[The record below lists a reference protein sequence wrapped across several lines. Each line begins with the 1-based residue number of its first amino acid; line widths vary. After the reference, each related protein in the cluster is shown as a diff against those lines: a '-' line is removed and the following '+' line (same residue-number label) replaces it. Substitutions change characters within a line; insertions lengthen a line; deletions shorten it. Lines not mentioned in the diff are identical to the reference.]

1 VGVPGVVR
9 MLAMAHAAHG
19 KLPWPKLFEPAIK
32 LAEQGFAVPPRLA
45 LELADGGYT
54 LAAMPDIRANFFNPD
69 GTPIKAGQIWRNP
82 KLAQTLRKIADG
94 GPDAFYT
101 GPLADEIAAAVA
113 KAPVNHA
120 VMTRTDIA
128 GYLPKIRTPLC
139 GTYRAYRI
147 CSLPPST
154 SGGTSVLQI
163 LGLLQRFPSAEL
175 QPAALSSVHRISE
188 ASRLA
193 YADRERWLGDADF
206 VAVPLQGLLDRAYL
220 DARSRLIDPMHA
232 MGIATAGTPLMQKG
246 EIPDY
251 APMRPQIEQ
260 GTSHLAVVDDS
271 GEVVSMTMSI
281 EAAFGAQIAAGGFL
295 LNNELTDFSFEPVI
309 DGKPV
314 ANAPAPG
321 KRPLSAMS
329 PVIVFGPDGKFFAA
343 LGSPGGRQIIAY
355 VAQGIV
361 NLIDGQLSMQ
371 GAAAAPRH
379 VNLNGP
385 TLIEKGTPL
394 EGFTPALTAMGHRV
408 RAIRFDSG
416 VNGIRRVNGGYEGGA
431 DPRREGVALG
441 D

>member
-9 MLAMAHAAHG
+9 MLAMAHTAHG
-19 KLPWPKLFEPAIK
+19 KLPWAKLFEPAIK

-45 LELADGGYT
+45 LELAEGGPG

-94 GPDAFYT
+94 GADAFYM
-101 GPLADEIAAAVA
+101 GSVADEIAGAVT
-113 KAPVNHA
+113 KAPANPA
-120 VMTRTDIA
+120 VMTRADIA
-128 GYLPKIRTPLC
+128 NYQPKERTPLC

-163 LGLLQRFPSAEL
+163 LGLLQRFSSAEL
-175 QPAALSSVHRISE
+175 QPVTLSSVHLISE

-193 YADRERWLGDADF
+193 YADRDRWLGDADF
-206 VAVPLQGLLDRAYL
+206 VAVPLQGLLDHTYL
-220 DARSRLIDPMHA
+220 DTRSRLIDPLHA
-232 MGIATAGTPLMQKG
+232 MGIAIAGTPLTQKG

-251 APMRPQIEQ
+251 APMPPQIEH

-295 LNNELTDFSFEPVI
+295 LNNELTDFSFEPII
-309 DGKPV
+309 DGKAV

-321 KRPLSAMS
+321 KRPLSAMA

-371 GAAAAPRH
+371 SAAAAARH
-379 VNLNGP
+379 VNLNGA

-394 EGFTPALTAMGHRV
+394 ERLAPALTSMGHRV
-408 RAIRFDSG
+408 RAIPFDSG